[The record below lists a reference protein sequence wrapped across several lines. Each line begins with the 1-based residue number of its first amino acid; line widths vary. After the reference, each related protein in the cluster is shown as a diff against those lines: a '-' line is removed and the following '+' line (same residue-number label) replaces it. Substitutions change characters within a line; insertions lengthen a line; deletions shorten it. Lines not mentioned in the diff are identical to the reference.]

1 MAPPQTPKTTDAA
14 RRDGDTAA
22 IIGVAAIAVCAI
34 ALIASLV
41 AGGAVTAQVI
51 PGLPD
56 PGSLTRWGLPTA
68 RNLSALTG
76 ALTVGLLLLAA
87 VLLPSERGRL
97 DEHAIRYVRAAS
109 WTALAW
115 AAAAAARLVFELS
128 NILGRVPSDIV
139 GNELTSYAGQ
149 IAEGRALMVVVL
161 AGTGI
166 ALFARTVASAA
177 GAMGLLA
184 AAVAALV
191 PPALTGHAAASGN
204 HELAVTGLALH
215 LVAISVWVGG
225 LAAVTYHGLVRPGGD
240 AGEAVR
246 RFSAIALWAYI
257 AVAVSGVAS
266 ALSRLYSL
274 DQLVTTPY
282 GLIMLLKIALFAVL
296 GVLGWSHRRSTVPR
310 IAEQGGRALFV
321 RLAGVELVIMG
332 AVMGLAT
339 TLSRTAPPAPDVSDV
354 DPATAILGFPI
365 PPPMSLQTLLTL
377 WRPDL
382 FFILV
387 IAALGGLYAA
397 GVVRL
402 RRRGDRWPVTR
413 TVFWFAGLLTMV
425 AVMLSGFATYAMVL
439 FSTHMLQHM
448 ITSMLTPILLVL
460 GAPVT
465 LALRALKPARRRGD
479 RGPREWLNAF
489 LQSRFS
495 KVVTHPAVATALFV
509 LGPYAVYFTPVF
521 PALMSDHMGHL
532 FMNVH
537 FLLTGFLFYWTII
550 GVDPGPRKLPYL
562 LRFVLLL
569 LTMGMHAFFGISIM
583 MQSAPLAM
591 EYYGQFDIPW
601 SEDVAGD
608 QYQGGG
614 FAWAVGEIPTLL
626 VTVMMMRQWA
636 QDEERTERRRE
647 RHSRRGGSDDADLDA
662 YNAYL
667 QELDRRSKN
676 GG

>member
-14 RRDGDTAA
+14 RRGGDTAA
-22 IIGVAAIAVCAI
+22 IIGVAALAVCAI
-34 ALIASLV
+34 ALIGSLV

-56 PGSLTRWGLPTA
+56 PGSLTRWGLPVA
-68 RNLSALTG
+68 RNATALAG

-87 VLLPSERGRL
+87 VLLPSDKGVLSDRATG
-97 DEHAIRYVRAAS
+97 YVRAAS
-109 WTALAW
+109 WAALVW

-128 NILGRVPSDIV
+128 NILGRVPSDVV

-149 IAEGRALMVVVL
+149 IAEGRALMAVVL
-161 AGTGI
+161 ATTAV
-166 ALFARTVASAA
+166 ALFARTVSSAA

-184 AAVAALV
+184 ASVAALV

-225 LAAVTYHGLVRPGGD
+225 LAAVTYHGLVRSGGD
-240 AGEAVR
+240 AAEAVR
-246 RFSAIALWAYI
+246 RFSAVALWAYI
-257 AVAVSGVAS
+257 GVAVSGAAS

-274 DQLVTTPY
+274 EQLLTTPY
-282 GLIMLLKIALFAVL
+282 GLIMLAKIALFGVL
-296 GVLGWSHRRSTVPR
+296 GVIGRRHRRATVPR
-310 IAEQGGRALFV
+310 IAEGGGRALFA

-339 TLSRTAPPAPDVSDV
+339 TLSRTAPPEPDASDV
-354 DPATAILGFPI
+354 DPATAVLGFPI

-382 FFILV
+382 FFILG

-402 RRRGDRWPVTR
+402 RRRGDAWPASR
-413 TVFWFAGLLTMV
+413 TVFWFLGLASMV
-425 AVMLSGFATYAMVL
+425 AVLLSGFATYAMVL

-448 ITSMLTPILLVL
+448 AISMLTPILLVL

-465 LALRALKPARRRGD
+465 LALRAFKPAARRGD
-479 RGPREWLNAF
+479 RGPREWITLF

-509 LGPYAVYFTPVF
+509 LGPYAVYFTPIF
-521 PALMSDHMGHL
+521 PALMNDHMGHL

-537 FLLTGFLFYWTII
+537 FLLSGFLFYWTII

-569 LTMGMHAFFGISIM
+569 ATMGMHAFFGITIM

-591 EYYGQFDIPW
+591 DFYGQFDIPW
-601 SEDVAGD
+601 SQDVAGD
-608 QYQGGG
+608 QYAGGG

-626 VTVMMMRQWA
+626 VTIMLMRQWA
-636 QDEERTERRRE
+636 RDEERTERRRE
-647 RHSRRGGSDDADLDA
+647 RHSRRDGSDDADLDA